1 MARTNRIRY
10 AELDTDRFKKLL
22 DGSDLPLVEIE
33 KIIDATSNCIYET
46 KTITSGPIREVEI
59 CPLFLKKDMPEELRL
74 KTSKKAQRNLN
85 NKNAEK
91 YFIRKVNANFGE
103 KDYYITLGYTECNLP
118 GDMEEAKKNIAKYIK
133 KLNYLYKKQ
142 QMKQGIPNNK
152 CKTLKYMHVIE
163 FPDSGRIHHHILMNR
178 ALPME
183 VIEEA
188 WEHGRRNN
196 IRFLAPDEHHL
207 TGLAK
212 YLSKDPKG
220 KKRWGCSKNLKEPVI
235 TRSISKVSKR
245 KIKNMHDN
253 QNLIE
258 QEMEKINPGYKFL
271 NSEIHLND
279 YNGKIYIYARLRK
292 LD

>member
-1 MARTNRIRY
+1 MVRQKRSRY
-10 AELDTDRFKKLL
+10 IEMDTEKLKKLI
-22 DGSDLPLVEIE
+22 DETDLPLLEIE

-46 KTITSGPIREVEI
+46 KTITSGPIREIEV
-59 CPLFLKKDMPEELRL
+59 CPIFLKKDIPEELRF
-74 KTSKKAQRNLN
+74 KVSKKAQQNLN

-103 KDYYITLGYTECNLP
+103 KDYYITLGYMNKYLP
-118 GDMEEAKKNIAKYIK
+118 KNIEEAKKNIARYLK

-142 QMKQGIPNNK
+142 QMKQGIPQKK
-152 CKTLKYMHVIE
+152 CKTLKYIHVIE
-163 FPDSGRIHHHILMNR
+163 FSEKGRIHHHILMNK
-178 ALPME
+178 ALSME
-183 VIEEA
+183 TIEEA

-235 TRSISKVSKR
+235 TRSVSKFSKK
-245 KIKNMHDN
+245 KIKAMHDN
-253 QNLIE
+253 RNLIE
-258 QEMEKINPGYKFL
+258 KEMEKINPGYKFL
-271 NSEIHLND
+271 DAEVHLND
-279 YNGKIYIYARLRK
+279 YNGKIYIYARMRRLN
-292 LD
+292 